1 MAGKLATVR
10 EVKIAAL
17 IAFGIAALAGLG
29 LAARVTWWLI
39 PLGLVCGIAGWAY
52 TGGPRPYGYLG
63 FGELFVF
70 VFFGLVATAGSAY
83 VQHAP
88 FVISLAGHLFAYQ
101 YDWWFALWAG
111 VPVGLLAAALLQAN
125 NLRDIATDT
134 ESGKKTLAVR
144 LGRRRAGLLYCFTLM
159 GVALSIGVVSS
170 YRPWSLLA
178 LLAFPVAI
186 APLRLALSDQEGR
199 ACCPCWGRRHGCR
212 CSPERFSPSG
222 CSFEAARVDPS
233 GGARLDRVEPV
244 THDPAGLF
252 GLGQVHGMAPTR
264 DQGRDAVRH
273 ESGHPQRVRGEAGVV
288 RSRPWPGRGRGASRG
303 DPTGA
308 PGCRSRTVEGWRPG
322 RLALLRSRSARCAA
336 SPDVEPFEERPAQPG
351 VDEVLDVAR
360 GLELVGQRRRRTGAD
375 AHARPG
381 PQCLRSRR

>member
-1 MAGKLATVR
+1 MSPPLKMWVAGARPRTLPAAIVPVVVGTAAGYLSSGHSSRPQFSGTCHAAVCASFDRQLSWLNAVLALIVALGIQIGTNYVNDYADGVRGTDEHRVGPVRLVAGKLATVR

-39 PLGLVCGIAGWAY
+39 PVGLVCGIAGWAY

-70 VFFGLVATAGSAY
+70 VFFGLVATGGSAY

-88 FVISLAGHLFAYQ
+88 FVTSLAGHLFAYQ
-101 YDWWFALWAG
+101 YDWWFVFWVG

-144 LGRRRAGLLYCFTLM
+144 LGRRRAGLFYCFTLM

-178 LLAFPVAI
+178 LLALPVAV

-199 ACCPCWGRRHGCR
+199 ALLPMLGTT
-212 CSPERFSPSG
+212 
-222 CSFEAARVDPS
+222 ARVQI
-233 GGARLDRVEPV
+233 L
-244 THDPAGLF
+244 AG
-252 GLGQVHGMAPTR
+252 
-264 DQGRDAVRH
+264 
-273 ESGHPQRVRGEAGVV
+273 
-288 RSRPWPGRGRGASRG
+288 
-303 DPTGA
+303 
-308 PGCRSRTVEGWRPG
+308 
-322 RLALLRSRSARCAA
+322 ALLAI
-336 SPDVEPFEERPAQPG
+336 
-351 VDEVLDVAR
+351 
-360 GLELVGQRRRRTGAD
+360 GLL
-375 AHARPG
+375 
-381 PQCLRSRR
+381 L